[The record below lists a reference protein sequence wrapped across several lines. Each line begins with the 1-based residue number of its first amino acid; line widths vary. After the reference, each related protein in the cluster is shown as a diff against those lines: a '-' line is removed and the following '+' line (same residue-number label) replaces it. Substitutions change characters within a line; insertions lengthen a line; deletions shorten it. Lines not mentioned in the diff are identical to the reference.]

1 VEGFGDLKKLMEQAG
16 KMQSSLKQIQEEM
29 KERIVEGS
37 AGGGM
42 VTAKVNGRQELLE
55 LKIDPEVVD
64 PGDVELLED
73 LIKAAIGQA
82 MKKSREMLEE
92 EVGRLA
98 GGLPSQGL
106 FS

>member
-29 KERIVEGS
+29 KDRIVEGS

-98 GGLPSQGL
+98 GGLPIQGL

>member
-1 VEGFGDLKKLMEQAG
+1 MEGFGDLKKLMEQAG

-29 KERIVEGS
+29 KDRIVEGS

-98 GGLPSQGL
+98 GGLPIQGL